1 MLEVRHLH
9 AWQGTTPVLCDLSL
23 EVHPGEIVA
32 LLGRNGSGRSTLA
45 QALMGMLP
53 LQGMVSWHGQSL
65 VGQPTYA
72 IARQGMAYVAEER
85 SVFPT
90 LTVRQNLQLG
100 MPVRASRPVQWR
112 IDDVLQLFPMLGARM
127 DTPAAVLSGGEQQL
141 LALGRALMGSPQL
154 MLIDEPT
161 EGLAP
166 MLVERV
172 ANLLRV
178 LRQAQ
183 VGVLLIEQ
191 KLPLALSLADR
202 VLVMGRG
209 QIVFAGSPAALQ
221 SQPQVQAEWLEPW

>member
-1 MLEVRHLH
+1 MLR
-9 AWQGTTPVLCDLSL
+9 DLSL
-23 EVHPGEIVA
+23 QVRPGEIVA

-53 LQGMVSWHGQSL
+53 LQGTVSWHGQSL

-72 IARQGMAYVAEER
+72 IARQGVAYVAEER

-100 MPVRASRPVQWR
+100 LPVRASRLVKWR
-112 IDDVLQLFPMLGARM
+112 IDDVLQLFPMLDARI

-166 MLVERV
+166 ALVERV

-202 VLVMGRG
+202 VLVLGRG
-209 QIVFAGSPAALQ
+209 QIVFAGTPAALH
-221 SQPQVQAEWLEPW
+221 SQPLVQAEWLEPW